1 MTLKLEQI
9 LGLKTETGNP
19 TQIIESFAKFSFKN
33 CLRHFRR
40 SPLVV
45 FTLHLQRINQYS
57 GYLER
62 RKIIKEDTVSSIL
75 TLRTW
80 SSLLGRKSLSL
91 NRIMETKYKRLA
103 MEQVLILFTS
113 DGNGPME
120 DFLFNSFLLCY
131 LRSELLSGASLILN
145 AFFLNPT
152 RVLAD

>member
-1 MTLKLEQI
+1 M
-9 LGLKTETGNP
+9 
-19 TQIIESFAKFSFKN
+19 
-33 CLRHFRR
+33 
-40 SPLVV
+40 
-45 FTLHLQRINQYS
+45 
-57 GYLER
+57 ER
-62 RKIIKEDTVSSIL
+62 REILKEDTVSSIL